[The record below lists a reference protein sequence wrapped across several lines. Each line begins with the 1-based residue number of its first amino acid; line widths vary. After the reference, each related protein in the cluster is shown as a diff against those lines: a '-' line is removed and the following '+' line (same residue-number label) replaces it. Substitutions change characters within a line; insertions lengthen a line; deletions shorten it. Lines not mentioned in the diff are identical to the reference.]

1 MRSTT
6 NPTPC
11 HRHRSISRRSSP
23 RRSSFHRSIPRR
35 SIHWSAALWTS
46 AALPLLLAATIG
58 GQEPTAPD
66 RAGAAVGSSL
76 FRSYCSS
83 CHGTSAVGDG
93 PVAEHLKVKP
103 ADLTS
108 IAARRGGEFPFQTV
122 VQIIDGRKQVKGHGH
137 GEMPVWG
144 DAFKVASGGASEEQA
159 QKKIEQ
165 LAHYL
170 WTIQR

>member
-6 NPTPC
+6 NPAPC
-11 HRHRSISRRSSP
+11 HR
-23 RRSSFHRSIPRR
+23 HRSIPRR

-46 AALPLLLAATIG
+46 AALPLLAATIG

-83 CHGTSAVGDG
+83 CHGTTAVGDG

-108 IAARRGGEFPFQTV
+108 IAARRGGEFPFQNV